1 MIEKF
6 WNFNTVHDVRVKVKR
21 KFLFLGLKWMISG
34 KLKNTLFGRNCLLL
48 VLIFGLLTCPRLC
61 NFFWKH
67 SWIESKNLKN
77 DSPSPTLEMSAIFK
91 EYGEHV
97 HNFRVEFYC
106 WSGISPL
113 VVKPKPVRVVKNGE
127 KKLHLC
133 NSLVTTLIF
142 VFLKLFR
149 ETLGN
154 AIFLCLRFKFHF
166 ELEYTSRITCT
177 FCHYSIFTVMKR
189 ILG

>member
-1 MIEKF
+1 MLYSDE
-6 WNFNTVHDVRVKVKR
+6 TV
-21 KFLFLGLKWMISG
+21 LFSTNIIWATYKHVQGYVISFENIHE
-34 KLKNTLFGRNCLLL
+34 LNLRTY
-48 VLIFGLLTCPRLC
+48 
-61 NFFWKH
+61 
-67 SWIESKNLKN
+67 LKN
-77 DSPSPTLEMSAIFK
+77 DSQSPTLEMSAIFI

-97 HNFRVEFYC
+97 HNFQVEFYC

-154 AIFLCLRFKFHF
+154 AIFCLRFKFLF
-166 ELEYTSRITCT
+166 ELEYTSRITCK
-177 FCHYSIFTVMKR
+177 FCHYSIFTVMRR

>member
-1 MIEKF
+1 MSND
-6 WNFNTVHDVRVKVKR
+6 WRR
-21 KFLFLGLKWMISG
+21 WKWQTYIS
-34 KLKNTLFGRNCLLL
+34 TRSRFSCLIL
-48 VLIFGLLTCPRLC
+48 FGLLTCPRLC

-67 SWIESKNLKN
+67 SWIESWNLKN
-77 DSPSPTLEMSAIFK
+77 DSQSPTLEMSAIFI

-106 WSGISPL
+106 WTGISPL

-142 VFLKLFR
+142 VFLKLSVKPLGMRSSCVCVSSFILNWS
-149 ETLGN
+149 TLRV
-154 AIFLCLRFKFHF
+154 F
-166 ELEYTSRITCT
+166 TCK
-177 FCHYSIFTVMKR
+177 FCHYSIFTVMGR
-189 ILG
+189 ILGYVSVKKFQFSNF